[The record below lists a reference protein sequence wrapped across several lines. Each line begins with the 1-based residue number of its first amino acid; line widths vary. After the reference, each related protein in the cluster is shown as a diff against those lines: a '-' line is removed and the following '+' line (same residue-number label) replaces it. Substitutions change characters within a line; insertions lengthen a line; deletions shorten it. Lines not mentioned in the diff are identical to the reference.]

1 MNKEKPKYL
10 MKLWYVK
17 YYVNPM
23 KKEKF
28 NQDYLMPN
36 TNVILNQELN
46 QNIPLLKNLKTKKLM
61 KYLLLEISETIK
73 KDSVPF
79 LVPTMINNVKMIMK
93 NSELALKKILYV
105 KYIMKKYKLLTMK
118 LNSIYKLSNNVGKNV
133 N

>member
-1 MNKEKPKYL
+1 
-10 MKLWYVK
+10 
-17 YYVNPM
+17 
-23 KKEKF
+23 
-28 NQDYLMPN
+28 
-36 TNVILNQELN
+36 
-46 QNIPLLKNLKTKKLM
+46 M